1 MARQQYRG
9 YVLAGLA
16 LTALATG
23 RLPAQID
30 YRNLDDERPLFS
42 EDAYPIERHAFEF
55 LFPYRFER
63 EADGE
68 RVHASVLE
76 LGYGVFDN
84 AQLGVH
90 VPFAAR
96 THAGETEFGL
106 AGVQPFLLYNFNT
119 ESRIL
124 PALALRAD
132 VSLPLGPLGGDG
144 TRTTLRAIATRSW
157 GLTRLHVNALRSFGP
172 ERGLSVAE
180 PARRWTWSAALDRT
194 ILRRSLLL
202 GGEIVASRAI
212 AGAPVEVN
220 VGVGARWQRTPT
232 VVLDVGLSRRLRATG
247 PDLGVTFGMTHAFA
261 LRSLMPRGPHQ
272 GAGQ

>member
-1 MARQQYRG
+1 MAR
-9 YVLAGLA
+9 LAYLGCV
-16 LTALATG
+16 TAVVAMTAWATG
-23 RLPAQID
+23 NLAAQID

-55 LFPYRFER
+55 LLPYRFEE

-76 LGYGVFDN
+76 LGYGVFNN

-90 VPFAAR
+90 VPFAVRNHDGDTQA
-96 THAGETEFGL
+96 GL
-106 AGVQPFLLYNFNT
+106 AGVQPFLLYNINT
-119 ESRIL
+119 ESRLL

-132 VSLPLGPLGGDG
+132 VSLPVGPLGGEG

-157 GLTRLHVNALRSFGP
+157 GRTRLHLNALRSFGP

-180 PARRWTWSAALDRT
+180 PARRWAWSAAVDRT

-202 GGEIVASRAI
+202 AGEIVASRAV

-220 VGVGARWQRTPT
+220 LGVGARWQRTPT
-232 VVLDVGLSRRLRATG
+232 IVLDVGLSRRLRATG

-261 LRSLMPRGPHQ
+261 LRGLMPRGPS
-272 GAGQ
+272 